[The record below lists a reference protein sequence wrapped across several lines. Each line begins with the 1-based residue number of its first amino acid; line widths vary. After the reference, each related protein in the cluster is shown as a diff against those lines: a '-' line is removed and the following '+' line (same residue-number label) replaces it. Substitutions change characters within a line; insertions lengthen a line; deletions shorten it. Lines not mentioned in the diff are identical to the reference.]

1 MELKARQS
9 GDKKLFVNV
18 TSCEMLKC
26 QNCVELW
33 LSLVNQVKS
42 LQTKKLISKRGE
54 SGFHPATVTSRGTT
68 TDQLK
73 DKDKDGDKNK
83 DNKFILKGEKMGP
96 KL

>member
-9 GDKKLFVNV
+9 VDKKLFVNV

-73 DKDKDGDKNK
+73 DKDKDKNK
-83 DNKFILKGEKMGP
+83 DNKLILKGEKMGP